1 MLILHLLPGCFLF
14 NASQKYHNDDA
25 EAYCQGVEN
34 ATLLE
39 IYTEEQLDFFKMARF
54 AIEGQDRRKAWWL
67 GGTDRGRNGDFCIF
81 FKIWTSFLIHIF
93 AGKETGSG

>member
-1 MLILHLLPGCFLF
+1 MLILHSLPGCFLF
-14 NASQKYHNDDA
+14 NASQKYILDEA
-25 EAYCQGVEN
+25 QAYCQGVEN

-81 FKIWTSFLIHIF
+81 FKIWT
-93 AGKETGSG
+93 